1 MPQIVVVDDDERLT
15 EMLRRLLAHAGWSVA
30 TANSGA
36 EGLHLLAQPGVE
48 LAILDVG
55 MPELDGFEVLR
66 RLREGG
72 QPIPV
77 LMLTARDAVE
87 DRVTGLEIG
96 ADDYLVKPFAP
107 EELVARVRALLRR
120 APAQR
125 EILAYADLS
134 LDPASRS
141 ARRQGATI
149 TLSTTEYTLLE
160 YFLRHP
166 AQVLLRDQLM
176 EHVWGYDFDGESNV
190 LEVYVG
196 YLRRKLETG
205 GAPRLIQTVRGAGYM
220 LRADEA
226 DTPAEG

>member
-36 EGLHLLAQPGVE
+36 DGLRLLSQPGVE

-66 RLREGG
+66 RLRAGG

-125 EILAYADLS
+125 EILAYADLI
-134 LDPASRS
+134 LDPASRI
-141 ARRQGATI
+141 ARRREVTI
-149 TLSTTEYTLLE
+149 TLSTTEYALLE
-160 YFLRHP
+160 CFLRHP
-166 AQVLLRDQLM
+166 GQVLLRDQLM
-176 EHVWGYDFDGESNV
+176 QEVWGYDFDGESNV

-196 YLRRKLETG
+196 YLRRKLEVG

-220 LRADEA
+220 LRADETDA
-226 DTPAEG
+226 AGG

>member
-36 EGLHLLAQPGVE
+36 AGLALLAQPGVE

-125 EILAYADLS
+125 EILAYADLI

-176 EHVWGYDFDGESNV
+176 EQVWGYDFDGESNV

-196 YLRRKLETG
+196 YLRRKLEAG

-226 DTPAEG
+226 DATAEG

>member
-36 EGLHLLAQPGVE
+36 ASLPLLAQPGVE

-66 RLREGG
+66 RLRAGG

-87 DRVTGLEIG
+87 DRVSGLELG

-125 EILAYADLS
+125 EILAYADLT

-141 ARRQGATI
+141 ARRQGVAI

-166 AQVLLRDQLM
+166 GQVLLRDQLM
-176 EHVWGYDFDGESNV
+176 QHVWGYDFDGESNV

-196 YLRRKLETG
+196 DLRRKLEAG

-220 LRADEA
+220 LRVGEA
-226 DTPAEG
+226 DAAAEG

>member
-36 EGLHLLAQPGVE
+36 AGLPLLAQPGVE

-66 RLREGG
+66 RLRAGG

-125 EILAYADLS
+125 EILAYADLI

-141 ARRQGATI
+141 ARRQGVAI
-149 TLSTTEYTLLE
+149 TLSTTEYSLLE

-166 AQVLLRDQLM
+166 GQVLLRDQLM
-176 EHVWGYDFDGESNV
+176 QHVWGYDFDGESNV

-196 YLRRKLETG
+196 YLRRKLEAG

-220 LRADEA
+220 LRADETDA
-226 DTPAEG
+226 AEG

>member
-36 EGLHLLAQPGVE
+36 AGLHLLAQPGVE

-87 DRVTGLEIG
+87 DRVIGLEIG

-166 AQVLLRDQLM
+166 MQVLLRDQLM

-196 YLRRKLETG
+196 YLRRKLEAG

-226 DTPAEG
+226 DATAEG

>member
-36 EGLHLLAQPGVE
+36 DGLPLLTQPGVE

-66 RLREGG
+66 RLRAGG

-125 EILAYADLS
+125 EILAYADLT
-134 LDPASRS
+134 LDPTSRI
-141 ARRQGATI
+141 ARRQGVAI

-166 AQVLLRDQLM
+166 GQVLLRDQLM
-176 EHVWGYDFDGESNV
+176 EQVWGYDFDGESNV
-190 LEVYVG
+190 LEVYIG
-196 YLRRKLETG
+196 YLRRKLEAG
-205 GAPRLIQTVRGAGYM
+205 GAPRLIQTVRGAGYV
-220 LRADEA
+220 LRVDEA
-226 DTPAEG
+226 DPAAEP